1 MTSAVTSYQLAFISS
16 VHVLLHCDQAER
28 EEVDEPP
35 PPPTEGSDSRG
46 VWGKKITFRR
56 AVNTIVTGQRI
67 HNEITVGAVLNMFSF
82 FRFHRVTSCVQL
94 HTVLFFKIYAVEI
107 GHQFRARG
115 IIRIGQ
121 DYISSEYEQ
130 VPTGA
135 F

>member
-1 MTSAVTSYQLAFISS
+1 MTSTLR
-16 VHVLLHCDQAER
+16 D
-28 EEVDEPP
+28 
-35 PPPTEGSDSRG
+35 GRG
-46 VWGKKITFRR
+46 CLDRSNFADIQVIN
-56 AVNTIVTGQRI
+56 VGQ
-67 HNEITVGAVLNMFSF
+67 GGG
-82 FRFHRVTSCVQL
+82 RV

-107 GHQFRARG
+107 GHQFRVRG

>member
-1 MTSAVTSYQLAFISS
+1 MPDPDAFSKMRP
-16 VHVLLHCDQAER
+16 CR
-28 EEVDEPP
+28 PFCGT
-35 PPPTEGSDSRG
+35 PPTKS
-46 VWGKKITFRR
+46 KKEEKGDWPDEYPSFKMCVDT
-56 AVNTIVTGQRI
+56 TK
-67 HNEITVGAVLNMFSF
+67 GAVLAHS
-82 FRFHRVTSCVQL
+82 VYIWVQHWRG

-130 VPTGA
+130 VPMGR